1 MPETVNPTANRRT
14 RVTTKAHPVA
24 IRMQALALLA
34 SGRTRGYVAKA
45 LNLSPHTVTGWQ
57 YRYKTT
63 DFSRTQRKIDT
74 LNVQQTVARAL
85 ADDGKATREKLA
97 ATVKR
102 SAETLAEAKLGT
114 VREVAEVAPVVQ
126 SLVSSAKVLHEWDKD
141 RADGILAL
149 GSYLETVDSDDL
161 QCDAMSG
168 EFVDL
173 EPATISA
180 RETEGSAEGAG
191 NTQGALYS
199 ISPASTGRTEN
210 PEAKPLSPPTQ
221 ANTEAGEGA
230 SALHDVGL

>member
-97 ATVKR
+97 AAVKR
-102 SAETLAEAKLGT
+102 GAETLSEAKLAT

-126 SLVSSAKVLHEWDKD
+126 SLVSSAKVLHEWDKPQEG
-141 RADGILAL
+141 GILAL
-149 GSYLETVDSDDL
+149 GSYLETVDEVGEVGGVVLDVVPDAISD
-161 QCDAMSG
+161 AES
-168 EFVDL
+168 
-173 EPATISA
+173 
-180 RETEGSAEGAG
+180 TERAKGAPDV
-191 NTQGALYS
+191 QGALYS

-230 SALHDVGL
+230 SALPDVGL

>member
-1 MPETVNPTANRRT
+1 
-14 RVTTKAHPVA
+14 
-24 IRMQALALLA
+24 MQALAMLSTGA
-34 SGRTRGYVAKA
+34 PIGYVSKQTGLPYFTIKDWQRRYRTSDVARNHKQFTQV
-45 LNLSPHTVTGWQ
+45 TVE
-57 YRYKTT
+57 R
-63 DFSRTQRKIDT
+63 
-74 LNVQQTVARAL
+74 TVARAL
-85 ADDGKATREKLA
+85 ADQGEATREKLA

-102 SAETLAEAKLGT
+102 GAETLAEAKLAT

-168 EFVDL
+168 EVVDL

-230 SALHDVGL
+230 SALPDVGL